1 MVVGLTGGI
10 GSGKST
16 VAKMFSEFNEVA
28 VYIADIEAKKLM
40 HSSNSIRE
48 NIINEFGELAY
59 VNNELNRKYIS
70 SIVFNKP
77 ERLKK
82 LNSIIH
88 PEVRK
93 HFFKFKENNK
103 NYDYIIYEA
112 AILFEAN
119 ANVFCDK
126 IITVFAPLESRIKR
140 VVKRDKIAEKE
151 VENRIKN
158 QWKEDKK
165 LLQSNYIIVNDD
177 LTKTILQVQK
187 IHKILTQNCL

>member
-40 HSSNSIRE
+40 NSSASIKE

-112 AILFEAN
+112 AILFEAE
-119 ANVFCDK
+119 ANVLCDK

-177 LTKTILQVQK
+177 LTKTMLQVQK